1 MKNSKKKTIDSKKG
15 TSVFIQKKKDDYA
28 NKLKNRRES
37 IGMTQANLA
46 YLTGVDRKTINR
58 IENGHFSPSLD
69 TMLRIALV
77 LKLNTAEAITI

>member
-1 MKNSKKKTIDSKKG
+1 MKSNKKKTIDSKKG
-15 TSVFIQKKKDDYA
+15 TSVFIQRKKDDYA
-28 NKLKNRRES
+28 KKLKQRRKS
-37 IGMTQANLA
+37 IGMSQANLA

>member
-1 MKNSKKKTIDSKKG
+1 MKSNKKKTIDSKKR
-15 TSVFIQKKKDDYA
+15 TSVFIQRKKNDYA
-28 NKLKNRRES
+28 KKLKQRRNS
-37 IGMTQANLA
+37 IGMSQSNLA
-46 YLTGVDRKTINR
+46 YLSGVDRKTINR

>member
-1 MKNSKKKTIDSKKG
+1 MKSNKKKTIDSKKG
-15 TSVFIQKKKDDYA
+15 TSVFIQRKKDDYA
-28 NKLKNRRES
+28 KKLKQRRNS
-37 IGMTQANLA
+37 IRMSQANLA

>member
-1 MKNSKKKTIDSKKG
+1 MKSNKKKTIDSKKG
-15 TSVFIQKKKDDYA
+15 TSVFIQRKKDDYA
-28 NKLKNRRES
+28 KKLKQRRNS
-37 IGMTQANLA
+37 IGMSQANLA